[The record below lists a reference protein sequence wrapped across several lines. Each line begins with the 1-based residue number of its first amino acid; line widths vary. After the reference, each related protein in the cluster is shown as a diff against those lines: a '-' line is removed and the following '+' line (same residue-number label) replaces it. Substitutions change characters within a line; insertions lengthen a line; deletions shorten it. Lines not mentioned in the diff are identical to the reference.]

1 MIAQNSTDSVNPRR
15 RGLFID
21 FFASE
26 DAENCPRFSCL
37 FDYSMTELP
46 AVLSERDGAS
56 LQGDF
61 EKDNK
66 TSRNDT

>member
-15 RGLFID
+15 VLFID
-21 FFASE
+21 FFSLLTPKIVLA
-26 DAENCPRFSCL
+26 RRL
-37 FDYSMTELP
+37 FDYSMTEL
-46 AVLSERDGAS
+46 AEASSERDGAS